1 MSVGQ
6 HTKISAIIYLTQTLK
21 KEIDESGL
29 QDPLLIR
36 LTTILNYTAIVLY
49 KIRGGQ
55 TSQSVPLHLTVILRL
70 LVTLKQIYRDG
81 IIYSEAEYHKYL
93 KCHYPDVYNAVI
105 TKKIDA
111 QTAYKWCSENCDKYR
126 EFSCKLTDLV
136 SAEDYYKLRNV
147 ATINEE
153 QVFVRELVRIIAR
166 YKAAAVII
174 NSLNQHIINLKEQIE
189 RLKEEKQSLGDTIFD
204 ATKTGGIIEFSII
217 TPIPPDI
224 EQEHVPIISVD
235 GNGTGCKINIENGT
249 IQIVERGIGYKI
261 SEVVYFEIVLSDVAL
276 RSLNLGSSSL
286 IRFVHSEVNS
296 SVSAKYY
303 LKVTD
308 VQSTDAMLATKIT
321 LSEITFTVPV
331 WTRIYSNIST
341 GEFDMNK
348 LLQLKQDITDYDVQY
363 AILKYGRTT
372 DNNNDDFD
380 LSLI

>member
-1 MSVGQ
+1 MFVGQ

-29 QDPLLIR
+29 NDPLLIR
-36 LTTILNYTAIVLY
+36 LTTILNYTAVVLY

-70 LVTLKQIYRDG
+70 LVTLKRIYRDG

-93 KCHYPDVYNAVI
+93 KCHHPDVYRAVI

-126 EFSCKLTDLV
+126 DFSCKLTNLV
-136 SAEDYYKLRNV
+136 TAEDYYKLRNV
-147 ATINEE
+147 ATIDEE

-189 RLKEEKQSLGDTIFD
+189 RLKEEKQSLGDNIFD
-204 ATKTGGIIEFSII
+204 ANKTGGITELYII
-217 TPIPPDI
+217 TPIPEDI
-224 EQEHVPIISVD
+224 DQEYVQVISVD

-249 IQIVERGIGYKI
+249 IQVVERGIGYKI
-261 SEVVYFEIVLSDVAL
+261 NEIVYFEIILSEVAL
-276 RSLNLGSSSL
+276 KTLKLGSSSL
-286 IRFVHSEVNS
+286 LQFVHSEVNS
-296 SVSAKYY
+296 SMCAKYY
-303 LKVTD
+303 LKVLN

-321 LSEITFTVPV
+321 LNEITFTVPI
-331 WTRIYSNIST
+331 WTRIYSNISP

-348 LLQLKQDITDYDVQY
+348 LLQLKQDITDFDVQY
-363 AILKYGRTT
+363 AILKYGKTT

-380 LSLI
+380 LSLL